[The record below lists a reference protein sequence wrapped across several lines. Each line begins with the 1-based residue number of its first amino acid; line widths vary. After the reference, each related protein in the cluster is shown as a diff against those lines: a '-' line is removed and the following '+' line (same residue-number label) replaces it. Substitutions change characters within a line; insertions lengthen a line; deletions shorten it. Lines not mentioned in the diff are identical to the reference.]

1 MDTNLTNDGV
11 ILLVEDDP
19 NLAQLAV
26 TFLQQEEFTDE
37 VVLACDGIEACDY
50 LFHPER
56 GVSGMP
62 GLVLLDINMPRMD
75 GFEVL
80 RKIRAAERTR
90 SVPVVM
96 LTSTVHPEDV
106 SRAYRLGA
114 NGYLDKMSERVRWD
128 EMLRTVARYWL
139 GMNITPHSL
148 VGQSN
153 GFARRS

>member
-1 MDTNLTNDGV
+1 MGANLTNDGV

-26 TFLQQEEFTDE
+26 VFLQQEEFTDE
-37 VVLACDGIEACDY
+37 VVLACDGVEACDY
-50 LFHPER
+50 LYHPER

-80 RKIRAAERTR
+80 RKMRAEERTR

-96 LTSTVHPEDV
+96 LTSTVYPEDV

-114 NGYLDKMSERVRWD
+114 NGYLDKMPERVRWD

-148 VGQSN
+148 VRQSN
-153 GFARRS
+153 GFARRP